1 MYSKQKIT
9 KERITMKLLKTFAL
23 AAMVFMT
30 ISAKSQC
37 KFCKSYEDFIDDHW
51 EKLDTVYC
59 KENSRNQE
67 LWWEGN
73 DYKLT
78 TGNKDLD
85 NILKKEAFIVMQADT
100 AYLNLHNIK
109 HDKLA
114 ICNAFTKAKRFNE
127 HELIFTHQIVN
138 KKILQE
144 MTTAGLLLG
153 AIGRLSVAADHAG
166 QIVCYVI
173 SSGADKKG
181 NINTRMID
189 DQMIEEMIEKDI
201 IKDGKLYLEYLS
213 EGKKVKRMLASHI
226 IPILEKAGL
235 LK

>member
-1 MYSKQKIT
+1 
-9 KERITMKLLKTFAL
+9 
-23 AAMVFMT
+23 MT
-30 ISAKSQC
+30 TGKNQTLYIAK
-37 KFCKSYEDFIDDHW
+37 
-51 EKLDTVYC
+51 
-59 KENSRNQE
+59 NSRNQKF
-67 LWWEGN
+67 WWEGN

-109 HDKLA
+109 HNKLA

-144 MTTAGLLLG
+144 MTTAGFLLG
-153 AIGRLSVAADHAG
+153 TIGRLSVAADHVD
-166 QIVCYVI
+166 QIVCYLI

-181 NINTRMID
+181 YINTRIID
-189 DQMIEEMIEKDI
+189 DQMIEEMMEKDI

-213 EGKKVKRMLASHI
+213 KGKKVKRMLASHI

>member
-59 KENSRNQE
+59 KKNRRNQKF
-67 LWWEGN
+67 WWEGN
-73 DYKLT
+73 DYNLT

-85 NILKKEAFIVMQADT
+85 NILKKKAFIVMQADT
-100 AYLNLHNIK
+100 AFLNLHNIK
-109 HDKLA
+109 HDKLS
-114 ICNAFTKAKRFNE
+114 ICRAFTKAKRFNE
-127 HELIFTHQIVN
+127 HGLIFTHPIIN

-144 MTTAGLLLG
+144 MTSAGFMLG
-153 AIGRLSVAADHAG
+153 TIGRLSVTADYADK
-166 QIVCYVI
+166 IVCYVI

-181 NINTRMID
+181 NIDTRMID
-189 DQMIEEMIEKDI
+189 DEMIDEMMDKNI

-213 EGKKVKRMLASHI
+213 EGKKVKRMLAPHI